1 MAIVKT
7 ETTKKT
13 NPKTGGD
20 DNFRSKMTPEMQAAY
35 DKALAELNLGKK
47 ANTQDTITSSDVVKI
62 NPAAAKAL
70 LEETM
75 NAIQFQGKLSPKDL
89 QDFVTAFNTEA
100 ASQADKAIREATS
113 TTTGAGTPGDIAKT
127 RADSF
132 TTKFLSYFNAKQF
145 ASDYLWAKVNFKKEA
160 TLGGVALQALNQV
173 RSAVKDFN
181 SSMVSDIEIQQ
192 TAKEIASGKKTIA
205 QYNAELAQKAA
216 LDYPQYADRF
226 ARTPGA
232 TVRDF
237 ASPIIKI
244 LASTWEVDPNSI
256 DLNDPEV
263 DRLLRPDGIGGKAA
277 LPSLGDVQ
285 VAARSSKRADT
296 TQQGI
301 NTGRDSAFAFARMM
315 GYGV

>member
-1 MAIVKT
+1 M
-7 ETTKKT
+7 TKKT
-13 NPKTGGD
+13 DPKTGGD
-20 DNFRSKMTPEMQAAY
+20 ESFSSISPETQAVIAGI
-35 DKALAELNLGKK
+35 LATLNLNKK
-47 ANTQDTITSSDVVKI
+47 GDSSDTTISSDAVKI
-62 NPAAAKAL
+62 NAAAAKAL

-75 NAIQFQGKLSPKDL
+75 NAIQFQGKLSSKDL
-89 QDFVTAFNTEA
+89 QYFVTDFNTEA
-100 ASQADKAIREATS
+100 ANQIDKAIRETTTTS
-113 TTTGAGTPGDIAKT
+113 TPGATAADISKSRT
-127 RADSF
+127 NSF
-132 TTKFLSYFNAKQF
+132 TTKFLTYFNPKQF
-145 ASDYLWAKVNFKKEA
+145 ASDFLWAKVNFKKEA

-237 ASPIIKI
+237 ASPVIKI
-244 LASTWEVDPNSI
+244 LANTWEVDPNSI

-285 VAARSSKRADT
+285 VAAKNSKRADT